1 MRTSNTCPKCKS
13 TDIVRIP
20 GDVRGFGAG
29 NNVMVGKTIFSAV
42 KVTRYLCASC
52 GFSEEW
58 IESAADIASIKK
70 KYGSLRSR
78 QAGQTESGK
87 LTLL

>member
-1 MRTSNTCPKCKS
+1 MRNSKLCPKCQS

-20 GDVRGFGAG
+20 GDIRGYGVG
-29 NNVMVGKTIFSAV
+29 NNIRVGWTIFSAV

-58 IESAADIASIKK
+58 VDSADDIDKLKK
-70 KYGSLRSR
+70 QYGS
-78 QAGQTESGK
+78 
-87 LTLL
+87 